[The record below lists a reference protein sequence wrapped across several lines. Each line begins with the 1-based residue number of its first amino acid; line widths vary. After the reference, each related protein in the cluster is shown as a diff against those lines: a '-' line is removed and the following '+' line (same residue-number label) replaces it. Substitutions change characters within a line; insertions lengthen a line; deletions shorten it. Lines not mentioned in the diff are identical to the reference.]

1 MKDHFFALAE
11 RLTRAMTGNEIVLC
25 YLSAERSEFVRF
37 NKSRVRQAGAV
48 EQIYLSIRLVSGRRQ
63 ASATIT
69 LSNAPEDAELALATL
84 TRLRETV
91 SQLPDDPW
99 LLIADKPVSTDTV
112 RRGRLPAAG
121 QMIDDVVRES
131 KQVDLAGFH
140 AAGVSYRAFA
150 NSLGQRNWHE
160 VDTFNM
166 DWSLHLHADKAVKA
180 SYGGTHWDSGV
191 FAGRLRDSVEKLQLL
206 EAPAR
211 TLQPAAYRAYL
222 APDALGEVTGLL
234 EWNAFSVRARKTR
247 QSALM
252 RMDHGDTL
260 SPKVSMIE
268 NVEAGVGPAFQ
279 ADGFAKPASV
289 TLIDHGRLAQSLV
302 SPRSAK
308 EYGIEAN
315 GASGAESPEAL
326 EILPGGLAE
335 DDVLRV
341 LDTGLYI
348 GNLWYLNFSD
358 RAAGRITGM
367 TRFGTFWVEG
377 GRIVAP
383 VNVLR
388 FDDTI
393 YRMLGE
399 NLIDLTRTQ
408 DMLLSTWT
416 YGERSTASSRLPG
429 ALLTEMRF
437 TL

>member
-11 RLTRAMTGNEIVLC
+11 RLTGAMSGNEIVLC
-25 YLSAERSEFVRF
+25 YLSAERSDFVRF

>member
-191 FAGRLRDSVEKLQLL
+191 FAGRLRDSVDKLQLL